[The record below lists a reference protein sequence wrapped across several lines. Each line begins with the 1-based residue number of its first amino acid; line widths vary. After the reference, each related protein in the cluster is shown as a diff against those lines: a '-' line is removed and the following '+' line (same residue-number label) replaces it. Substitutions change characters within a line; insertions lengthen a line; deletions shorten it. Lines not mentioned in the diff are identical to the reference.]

1 MNKTIRIYNKKIII
15 NKDIADKI
23 KEYNRLKQEV
33 EPIINDLK
41 EQAKDKMIEFDTQ
54 KVISN
59 GVMLSFKNGYDKTS
73 IDKDS
78 LKRDYPNVYKE
89 YAKVSHVDNT
99 IVVSVAS

>member
-1 MNKTIRIYNKKIII
+1 MNKTIRTYNKKIII

-89 YAKVSHVDNT
+89 YVKVSHVDNT
-99 IVVSVAS
+99 IVVSVAN

>member
-1 MNKTIRIYNKKIII
+1 MTKTIRIYNKKIII

-89 YAKVSHVDNT
+89 YVKVSHVDNT